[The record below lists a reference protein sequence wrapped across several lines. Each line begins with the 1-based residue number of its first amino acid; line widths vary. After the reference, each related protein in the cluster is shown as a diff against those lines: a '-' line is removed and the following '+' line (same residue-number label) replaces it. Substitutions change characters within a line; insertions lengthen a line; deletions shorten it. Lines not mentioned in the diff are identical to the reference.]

1 MRLILPFL
9 AFFYRGECGWNG
21 RSQTA
26 FVADFLTNTA
36 TYLLV
41 GCPHDAFSRLTR
53 NNSPVFDVVA
63 RPFALDALLL
73 DVCLKA
79 WQDILNRYRACL
91 LSHEYPSP
99 EKVKIK
105 TKHDLRVATNQLHNL
120 CSDLHRLSEHL
131 ADFDERARF
140 LRNAYQRYLDAVR
153 RHSENSGTL
162 RWPLRDKASS
172 SADDALTYLISGA
185 DSTRRWAANYQNR
198 AHLYENLL
206 YHTAEQ
212 VDNNV
217 NIEIAR
223 LTGTIS
229 QKVRRDNK
237 ALILLS
243 VLAMA
248 FLPSNFVAVRQF
260 PPSDNIPLIM
270 DPSKFSA

>member
-1 MRLILPFL
+1 M
-9 AFFYRGECGWNG
+9 
-21 RSQTA
+21 
-26 FVADFLTNTA
+26 
-36 TYLLV
+36 
-41 GCPHDAFSRLTR
+41 
-53 NNSPVFDVVA
+53 
-63 RPFALDALLL
+63 
-73 DVCLKA
+73 
-79 WQDILNRYRACL
+79 
-91 LSHEYPSP
+91 
-99 EKVKIK
+99 
-105 TKHDLRVATNQLHNL
+105 
-120 CSDLHRLSEHL
+120 
-131 ADFDERARF
+131 
-140 LRNAYQRYLDAVR
+140 
-153 RHSENSGTL
+153 
-162 RWPLRDKASS
+162 
-172 SADDALTYLISGA
+172 YLISGA

-260 PPSDNIPLIM
+260 PPSDNILLMM